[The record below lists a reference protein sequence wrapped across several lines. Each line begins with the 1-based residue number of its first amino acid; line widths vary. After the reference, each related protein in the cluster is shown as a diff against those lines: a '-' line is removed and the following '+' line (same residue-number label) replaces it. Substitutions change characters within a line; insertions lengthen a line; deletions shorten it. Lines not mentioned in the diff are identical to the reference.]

1 MHAPDRGSDD
11 AGDAGGREWASS
23 WTGPE
28 AAGPAE
34 GAGAPP
40 AEGCRRPRLSAS
52 FVSATEAEVALR
64 CLAPGARPFR
74 GAVRRALT
82 VIGSQLLV
90 RIAAENSGLLQ
101 ISIASLFNQLSLV
114 AQAMQR
120 FVPPG
125 TSHRGTRVW
134 GPILSL
140 ALG

>member
-1 MHAPDRGSDD
+1 MQASDQGAGGEPPGNADSQDGHGHPDGARE
-11 AGDAGGREWASS
+11 GDAA
-23 WTGPE
+23 TGQTSV
-28 AAGPAE
+28 
-34 GAGAPP
+34 
-40 AEGCRRPRLSAS
+40 RLSAS